1 MKKIIRNY
9 VWETNS
15 SATNALIVDNAGLEP
30 SKLPVDADGYILTDF
45 GSFEYGAG
53 EFWSQEDKLSYLVT
67 NCYYLGSWDEDITAE
82 DNYHFEHLEEAIC
95 EYTGAKGI
103 RITHKNKDWGID
115 HQIQPEYDLPLVE
128 EWDPSTIQSF
138 VFNKYVGLL
147 ISND

>member
-1 MKKIIRNY
+1 MKVVRKF

-15 SATNALIVDNAGLEP
+15 SATNALIVDDAGLEP

-45 GSFEYGAG
+45 GSFDYGAG
-53 EFWSQEDKLSYLVT
+53 EFWTQEEKLSYLVT
-67 NCYYLGSWDEDITAE
+67 NCYYLGGWDEDITAE
-82 DNYHFEHLEEAIC
+82 DNYHFEHLEDAIC

-128 EWDPSTIQSF
+128 EWDSESIQQF
-138 VFNKYVGLL
+138 IFNKWIGLR
-147 ISND
+147 IDYD